1 MACGGIFGTR
11 CALGFGYDGLS
22 WDSDAWYFLSPSS
35 SVRRRAYAA
44 PRRATAPMP
53 RRSPTRRAQPR
64 GPSAPT
70 RRSTPAQGGSARPDR
85 QRKLDLAKLLV
96 PAGKLVGGQPD
107 LERDRELSGA
117 GAAREVGEG
126 RGEEATCAIRVAH
139 PVASSACGGA
149 EERGARRGRRQR
161 DRGGRRGAC
170 RSGGAFHWRGRRR
183 LRVGR
188 PAGDG
193 HRGRA
198 QASDCHAQSG
208 DPGRGA
214 QAQVRGGLQIP
225 AIASFGVGAAGIA
238 VGTVFGLFAFD
249 ETNRARQF
257 CDGNLCP
264 ARPEV
269 IEARNVAIA
278 NGNVSTVGFVVGGVG
293 VAAGVI
299 LLITSSGGSDKPEDK
314 EKKDAFRVVP
324 YVGPGEV
331 GVVGTF

>member
-1 MACGGIFGTR
+1 MGSMGLR
-11 CALGFGYDGLS
+11 RWVLSLALVIC
-22 WDSDAWYFLSPSS
+22 SS
-35 SVRRRAYAA
+35 GVAVAA
-44 PRRATAPMP
+44 PSPRDRTDAAVLTNKARAAG
-53 RRSPTRRAQPR
+53 RAKRYDEAIELLRKADQLDPT
-64 GPSAPT
+64 S
-70 RRSTPAQGGSARPDR
+70 

-96 PAGKLVGGQPD
+96 PAGKLVEASRILNGIVNDPALGP
-107 LERDRELSGA
+107 REKWVKDAAKKQLAQFESRIPWLQVHVVGPKSGA
-117 GAAREVGEG
+117 HVEVDGKEIEADAEAPVDPGEH
-126 RGEEATCAIRVAH
+126 AIGVD
-139 PVASSACGGA
+139 A
-149 EERGARRGRRQR
+149 EGYA
-161 DRGGRRGAC
+161 
-170 RSGGAFHWRGRRR
+170 
-183 LRVGR
+183 
-188 PAGDG
+188 
-193 HRGRA
+193 
-198 QASDCHAQSG
+198 SG
-208 DPGRGA
+208 DQKVTVAPGEHK
-214 QAQVRGGLQIP
+214 QVTVTLNAVTRAEAPKPKSEGGSKIP

-257 CDGNLCP
+257 CNGNLCP